1 MSGYTI
7 GEIGVWLTLAAAL
20 GFVLGW
26 LVRELVLRG
35 RSGPVATPAAP
46 VVDPEPFPDPAPE
59 STSEPDPDPEPEPE
73 PDPEPEP
80 EPDPEPAAA
89 IVPGPHPGSALPL
102 ADGAA
107 PSDAHVIKVSR
118 GSKIFHAPSSPAYAR
133 TTAAF
138 WFTSAEDAEAAGF
151 RRPKNG

>member
-7 GEIGVWLTLAAAL
+7 GEIGVWLLLAAVL

-26 LVRELVLRG
+26 LVRELVLRARPG
-35 RSGPVATPAAP
+35 AVMVA
-46 VVDPEPFPDPAPE
+46 PAPE
-59 STSEPDPDPEPEPE
+59 TTPAPEPEPT
-73 PDPEPEP
+73 PV
-80 EPDPEPAAA
+80 PDPEPAETPV
-89 IVPGPHPGSALPL
+89 VPGPHPGSALPL
-102 ADGAA
+102 ADGAP

-118 GSKIFHAPSSPAYAR
+118 GSKIFHAPSSPAYPR